1 MIDLTGKKGLIL
13 GVGNQRSIAWAM
25 AEQFHQQGAELGLT
39 YLTDPKGRFEANV
52 RKLGE
57 QVGASF
63 IHECD
68 VADDDSIQEMA
79 DSLKAK
85 WDRLD
90 FLIHSLAYA
99 DQQDL
104 QIPFSSTSREGFTK
118 AHQIS
123 AFSLMPLTAHMLP
136 LMKEAG
142 GASILS
148 ISFIGSVLAVPNYN
162 VMGPA
167 KASLESS
174 MRYLARELGPENIR
188 ANVISAGA
196 IRTISASGI
205 KNFSEMLRVAGEHS
219 AMKRTA
225 SQEEVGKAAVFLC
238 SDAASAITG
247 QVIYVDCGYSM
258 MAN

>member
-1 MIDLTGKKGLIL
+1 
-13 GVGNQRSIAWAM
+13 M

-57 QVGASF
+57 QVGSSF

-68 VADDDSIQEMA
+68 VADDHSIQEMA

-123 AFSLMPLTAHMLP
+123 AYSLMPLTAHMLP

-225 SQEEVGKAAVFLC
+225 TQEEVGKAAVFLC

>member
-1 MIDLTGKKGLIL
+1 MIDLSGKKGLIL

-25 AEQFHQQGAELGLT
+25 AEQFHKQGAELGLT
-39 YLTDPKGRFEANV
+39 YLTDPKGRFESNV

-68 VADDDSIQEMA
+68 VADDDSIQKMTDA
-79 DSLKAK
+79 LKVK
-85 WDRLD
+85 WDQID

-104 QIPFSSTSREGFTK
+104 QIPFSSTSREGYTK

-123 AFSLMPLTAHMLP
+123 AFSLMPLTSHLLP
-136 LMKEAG
+136 LMKESG

-225 SQEEVGKAAVFLC
+225 TQEEVGKTAVFLC

>member
-57 QVGASF
+57 QVGSSF

-68 VADDDSIQEMA
+68 VADDHSIQEMA

-174 MRYLARELGPENIR
+174 MRYLAR
-188 ANVISAGA
+188 
-196 IRTISASGI
+196 
-205 KNFSEMLRVAGEHS
+205 
-219 AMKRTA
+219 
-225 SQEEVGKAAVFLC
+225 
-238 SDAASAITG
+238 
-247 QVIYVDCGYSM
+247 
-258 MAN
+258 